1 MSNLRIFFFF
11 SSEFFVSNFW
21 LFWAP
26 VMIYWWWIFLRHF
39 WPTKGIYVL
48 FPARTIVRDT
58 HHYKSP
64 TLHERIWR
72 CVESEFRLSW
82 MKLCGSDNHC
92 TTISFCFLFINLFT
106 NLHGLL
112 QRWTVGKWGV
122 NRTLWPRDYAP
133 VFFYLSDI
141 NITDNVNLYVW

>member
-11 SSEFFVSNFW
+11 FLGIFCFKFLTLLSTRDDILMMNFFV
-21 LFWAP
+21 A
-26 VMIYWWWIFLRHF
+26 F
-39 WPTKGIYVL
+39 WPTKSIYVL

-58 HHYKSP
+58 HHCKSP

-82 MKLCGSDNHC
+82 MKLCGSDNHY

-112 QRWTVGKWGV
+112 QRWTIGKWGV

-133 VFFYLSDI
+133 VFFYLSDV
-141 NITDNVNLYVW
+141 NITDNVNLYLW